1 MAIEK
6 VGRSSPISPQSQELL
21 RAIRRIIRCIDL
33 HSRQLMRRFGLTG
46 PQLVVLQEIS
56 ARGEPSAGELAH
68 FISLSQATVAV
79 ILDRLQE
86 RGFVKRQRDP
96 ADGRRVL
103 VRATPQGEQ
112 LLRQAPPLLQES
124 FLREY
129 ERLQDWEQ
137 SWILSSFQRVVSM
150 MDASRVEATPM
161 LATGQLSKLD
171 AQPSQPSQ
179 LPGDAPISPPLEGTP
194 KS

>member
-1 MAIEK
+1 MTKEK
-6 VGRSSPISPQSQELL
+6 AGRSSPISPQSQELL

-56 ARGEPSAGELAH
+56 ARGEPSVGELAQL
-68 FISLSQATVAV
+68 ISLSQATVAV
-79 ILDRLQE
+79 ILDRLQSH
-86 RGFVKRQRDP
+86 GFVKRKRDP
-96 ADGRRVL
+96 QDRRRVL
-103 VRATPQGEQ
+103 VSATERGEE

-150 MDASRVEATPM
+150 MDATGVEATPM
-161 LATGQLSKLD
+161 LATGQLNRLD
-171 AQPSQPSQ
+171 AQPSSAKR
-179 LPGDAPISPPLEGTP
+179 LPDEAASSPPLQRAAEI
-194 KS
+194 